1 METTLNYINTS
12 MQNFSRIGIIEKKQN
27 TASEYFVRNGFS
39 FRQDEVWRFVD
50 FSAFL
55 NDSLNIPNATD
66 NHSFEFKC
74 NIPHL
79 DTTRLTLVN
88 GYVSTETELVVTEQG
103 VIMGSLRKAI
113 DQYPELVTKYFGE
126 CCQKDNSFLAINTA
140 MFTDG
145 FFIYI
150 PDNVEIKK
158 PIQILDVIKSQTPM
172 FLQTRNLIYVGKNS
186 RITFIHCDD
195 SYNVN
200 RSFSN
205 NVTEMFIDEYAHVEH
220 YKMQNMNNVSGLL
233 NHNYIAMQQSAS
245 LISNSITLN
254 GGNIR
259 NHNEVRMLGEH
270 CDTQM
275 HGLYIMDKEQRT
287 DNYVYVEHAFP
298 NCTSNELFKGILDDS
313 AHAIFNGHVLVSEG
327 ATKTDASQSNK
338 NILLTDKA
346 IVDSKPFLE
355 IYNDDVKCSH
365 GSTIGQLDETALF
378 YIRQRGIS
386 ERNAK
391 TLLMYAFCDE
401 VIQKITI
408 EALRERLSD
417 MVKKRLHGELTV
429 CDECALHCSVQDCK
443 FEIDVTK
450 I

>member
-1 METTLNYINTS
+1 MENTLNYINTS
-12 MQNFSRIGIIEKKQN
+12 IQNLQPLAAIGDKQ
-27 TASEYFVRNGFS
+27 TAACQYYNAHGMAFGK
-39 FRQDEVWRFVD
+39 DEVWRFVD
-50 FSAFL
+50 FSSFL
-55 NDSLNIPNATD
+55 NDNLDLPQSNETHDYEFTCNIPN
-66 NHSFEFKC
+66 
-74 NIPHL
+74 L
-79 DTTRLTLVN
+79 DTTRLTLFN
-88 GYVSTETELVVTEQG
+88 GYVSAHDKMTVTEQG
-103 VIMGSLRKAI
+103 VIMGSIKEALKI
-113 DQYPELVTKYFGE
+113 YPELVAKYFGN
-126 CCQKDNSFLAINTA
+126 CYKKDNSFLASNTA
-140 MFTDG
+140 LFTDG
-145 FFIYI
+145 FFIYV
-150 PDNVEIKK
+150 PDNVFIER
-158 PIQILDVIKSQTPM
+158 PIQILDVIKSQTPL

-195 SYNVN
+195 SYNQN

-205 NVTEMFIDEYAHVEH
+205 NVTEIFIDRDAHVEH
-220 YKMQNMNNVSGLL
+220 YKMQNMNNNSGLM
-233 NHNYIAMQQSAS
+233 NHNYIAMEQGAS
-245 LISNSITLN
+245 LLSNSISLN

-275 HGLYIMDKEQRT
+275 HGLYLMDKEQRI

-313 AHAIFNGHVLVSEG
+313 AHATFNGHVLVYEH
-327 ATKTDASQSNK
+327 ATKTDASQANK

-346 IVDSKPFLE
+346 KVDSKPFLE

-378 YIRQRGIS
+378 YIRSRGIS
-386 ERNAK
+386 ERTAK

-401 VIQKITI
+401 VIQKIAI
-408 EALRERLSD
+408 PALAERLSD

-429 CDECALHCSVQDCK
+429 CDECALHCSVPECK

-450 I
+450 L